1 MAKNGSKAKE
11 GRDERHPAD
20 HSEDLVRLR
29 RIRGQI
35 EGVERM
41 IEDQRY
47 CIDIVHQIRSIM
59 AALRS
64 AEGLVME
71 RHIRHC
77 VKDAVE
83 ADDKRLTEQKI
94 NELLNLFN
102 KR

>member
-1 MAKNGSKAKE
+1 MAKKVKMKKQVQGP
-11 GRDERHPAD
+11 HAD

-41 IEDQRY
+41 IEEGRY
-47 CIDIVHQIRSIM
+47 CIDIVNQIRSIM

-64 AEGLVME
+64 AEGLVMG
-71 RHIRHC
+71 RHVRHC
-77 VKDAVE
+77 VKDAIN
-83 ADDKRLTEQKI
+83 ANDTRLTEQKI
-94 NELLNLFN
+94 NELLTLFQ